1 VVADGERPHRAACH
15 GVSADKRF
23 GGGLAYLFQQRAWR
37 HQYKIQRQDLHQ
49 QQALKTF
56 EELSSLLDQR
66 LYRMR
71 LIFWAAKRLARQ
83 PLKPASLD
91 AELTDYR
98 AVLRVWN
105 DNLNRN
111 LALIDTYFGEAAR
124 LQLETELFAEYSAI
138 GEELDEFVRE
148 VTTANETPV
157 QVRPIGSRLSELS
170 ARVYQFNVFMLRSLR
185 DDDRH
190 AARLP
195 ADQHARRTL
204 RFGHDGADVRSLQRV
219 LARLGLLSSKEDGHF
234 GRDTEAAVREFQRS
248 HGLHDDGVVGRRT
261 AVALETIEP
270 RDS

>member
-1 VVADGERPHRAACH
+1 MANDPIVLLVIGFLLTS
-15 GVSADKRF
+15 VL

-37 HQYKIQRQDLHQ
+37 HQYEIQKQDHHH

-83 PLKPASLD
+83 PRKPASLN

-98 AVLRVWN
+98 AILRVWN

-124 LQLETELFAEYSAI
+124 VQLETELFAEYSAI
-138 GEELDEFVRE
+138 GEELDEFVRQ
-148 VTTANETPV
+148 VTAANETPV

-170 ARVYQFNVFMLRSLR
+170 VRVYQFNVFMLRSLR
-185 DDDRH
+185 DDGH
-190 AARLP
+190 AAELP
-195 ADQHARRTL
+195 ADQHARPGARTL
-204 RFGHDGADVRSLQRV
+204 RFGHDGADVLSLQRV
-219 LARLGLLSSKEDGHF
+219 LARLDLLNSKEDGHF
-234 GRDTEAAVREFQRS
+234 GRDTEAAVRGFQRS
-248 HGLHDDGVVGRRT
+248 RGLQDDGVVGRRT
-261 AVALETIEP
+261 AVALEAIEP
-270 RDS
+270 PNS